1 MTSRCHYEFEAPS
14 NNWLL
19 NMLSIFLPVMLIIG
33 FFIWM
38 QRRAPGQ
45 MGNVMSIGRSKAK
58 AYDAD
63 KPSTTFDDIAGY
75 TGVKQEITE
84 VVDFLRMPERFKE
97 IGARVPKGILLVG
110 PPGTGKTLFARAV
123 AGEAG
128 VGFLSVTGSDF
139 MEMFVGVGASRVR
152 DLFQQARR
160 MGRAIIFID
169 EIDSIGR
176 KRGAG
181 LGGGHDERE
190 QTLNQLLAEMD
201 GFETSEGIVIMAA
214 TNRPDILDPALLRP
228 GRFDR
233 QIIVPF
239 PESSERKLI
248 LEVHSRDKRMG
259 PDVDMETMA
268 QATPGMSGADLANL
282 VNEAALVAVRRG
294 SKQIER
300 IDFENARDRVVLGA
314 QRESLIMS
322 AEEKRAT
329 AYHEG
334 GHALLATV
342 LPHGDPLHKV
352 TILPRG
358 MALGVTWSLPQ
369 ERHTYSK
376 EFFEDTICKA
386 MGGRVAEMIV
396 FGHLN
401 SGAAND
407 LEQATGIAR
416 RMVREWGM
424 SERVGPMAWS
434 SQQAVFLGEDLM
446 SSQREYSDDTAKLLD
461 EEIARILTDQEGPGD
476 RHPHPAPPW
485 SRVDRRSSAR
495 PGDHRRARGRPPD
508 PPRHDRVG
516 SAGQRHH
523 RPLTVASGRPEGRVR
538 PRSGSGDVPGC
549 RHSATAAHRSV
560 ADIGPM
566 NPARLTPWHRPR
578 PRRHGGDRIA
588 LVQRSC
594 REVLDVDHGDL
605 TTLEHPRLV
614 DDAAAHVARRRA
626 EHGDQ
631 PWRVRTGEVGP
642 VELFAGWQ
650 SLLRRRIGVSAASGR
665 SSRSHRWRP
674 RSRWRRRVH
683 PVRTQATNRHDAGS
697 TDGRPT
703 NPTGRQVAAAGQRTL
718 HEHPVGGL
726 EDQFGVQRVGRREV
740 DREHRAGP
748 DRGCG
753 QPLDRRRSARA
764 DGLDGDR
771 CHRRCRRCRPR
782 ARRLS
787 ASIGPMP
794 RCHWVAT
801 KPSSRGGAP
810 RTTEVAT
817 ESPAGR

>member
-1 MTSRCHYEFEAPS
+1 MNNLPPPPPPPPPGRGRKRPDDSPEKRPSSNKGNEFNADGTPSSGRGPGSWPRWTIWVLVGVLAAAFLVPSLWPSDSGESLEYSEWRELVIEGGIATADINASGKITGEFTNGDKYTTSGGGERGVSEADEQLLIENDVAFKFTPAS

-19 NMLSIFLPVMLIIG
+19 GVLSIFLPVMLIIG
-33 FFIWM
+33 FFVWM
-38 QRRAPGQ
+38 QRRAQGQ
-45 MGNVMSIGRSKAK
+45 MGGVMSIGKSKAK

-63 KPSTTFDDIAGY
+63 RPSTTFDDIAGY

-84 VVDFLRMPERFKE
+84 VVDFLRMPERFRE

-160 MGRAIIFID
+160 MGKAIIFVD

-190 QTLNQLLAEMD
+190 QTLNQMLAEMD

-233 QIIVPF
+233 QIVVPL
-239 PESSERKLI
+239 PESSERQAI

-268 QATPGMSGADLANL
+268 AATPGMSGADLANL

-294 SKQIER
+294 SKEIAR

-314 QRESLIMS
+314 QRESMILS
-322 AEEKRAT
+322 AEEKKAT

-376 EFFEDTICKA
+376 EYFEDTICKA
-386 MGGRVAEMIV
+386 MGGRVAEVIV

-461 EEIARILTDQEGPGD
+461 EEIARILTSQE
-476 RHPHPAPPW
+476 
-485 SRVDRRSSAR
+485 SRAR
-495 PGDHRRARGRPPD
+495 DVLSRHRRGLELIAEALLEHETIDG
-508 PPRHDRVG
+508 
-516 SAGQRHH
+516 
-523 RPLTVASGRPEGRVR
+523 PEV
-538 PRSGSGDVPGC
+538 
-549 RHSATAAHRSV
+549 
-560 ADIGPM
+560 
-566 NPARLTPWHRPR
+566 ARLIQQ
-578 PRRHGGDRIA
+578 GM
-588 LVQRSC
+588 
-594 REVLDVDHGDL
+594 
-605 TTLEHPRLV
+605 
-614 DDAAAHVARRRA
+614 A
-626 EHGDQ
+626 E
-631 PWRVRTGEVGP
+631 
-642 VELFAGWQ
+642 
-650 SLLRRRIGVSAASGR
+650 S
-665 SSRSHRWRP
+665 
-674 RSRWRRRVH
+674 
-683 PVRTQATNRHDAGS
+683 
-697 TDGRPT
+697 
-703 NPTGRQVAAAGQRTL
+703 
-718 HEHPVGGL
+718 
-726 EDQFGVQRVGRREV
+726 
-740 DREHRAGP
+740 
-748 DRGCG
+748 G
-753 QPLDRRRSARA
+753 QPA
-764 DGLDGDR
+764 DD
-771 CHRRCRRCRPR
+771 
-782 ARRLS
+782 
-787 ASIGPMP
+787 I
-794 RCHWVAT
+794 VA
-801 KPSSRGGAP
+801 K
-810 RTTEVAT
+810 
-817 ESPAGR
+817 

>member
-1 MTSRCHYEFEAPS
+1 MDKLPPPPPPPPPGRGRGSKRPDDATDRSKNDRSSSNKNKGDEFNADGTPASGGRGPGSWPRWTIWVLVGVLAAAFLIPSLWPSDSGESLEYSEWRTQVIEGDIATADINASGKISGEFTNGDKYTTSGGGDRGVSEADEQLLIENNVAYKFTPAS

-19 NMLSIFLPVMLIIG
+19 GVMSIFLPVMLIIA
-33 FFIWM
+33 FFVWM
-38 QRRAPGQ
+38 QRRAQGQ
-45 MGNVMSIGRSKAK
+45 MGGVMSIGKSKAK

-63 KPSTTFDDIAGY
+63 RPSTTFDDIAGY
-75 TGVKQEITE
+75 AGVKQEINE
-84 VVDFLRMPERFKE
+84 VVDFLRMPERFRE

-128 VGFLSVTGSDF
+128 VGFFSVTGSDF

-160 MGRAIIFID
+160 MGKAIIFVD

-190 QTLNQLLAEMD
+190 QTLNQMLAEMD

-214 TNRPDILDPALLRP
+214 TNRPDVLDPALLRP

-233 QIIVPF
+233 QIVVPL
-239 PESSERKLI
+239 PESTERKAI

-294 SKQIER
+294 SKEIAR

-314 QRESLIMS
+314 QRESMILS

-342 LPHGDPLHKV
+342 LLHGDPLHKV

-461 EEIARILTDQEGPGD
+461 EEIARILTTQE
-476 RHPHPAPPW
+476 
-485 SRVDRRSSAR
+485 SRA
-495 PGDHRRARGRPPD
+495 
-508 PPRHDRVG
+508 
-516 SAGQRHH
+516 
-523 RPLTVASGRPEGRVR
+523 
-538 PRSGSGDVPGC
+538 
-549 RHSATAAHRSV
+549 
-560 ADIGPM
+560 
-566 NPARLTPWHRPR
+566 
-578 PRRHGGDRIA
+578 
-588 LVQRSC
+588 
-594 REVLDVDHGDL
+594 REVLSRHRRGL
-605 TTLEHPRLV
+605 ELISEALLEHETIDGPE
-614 DDAAAHVARRRA
+614 VARLIQQGMA
-626 EHGDQ
+626 E
-631 PWRVRTGEVGP
+631 
-642 VELFAGWQ
+642 
-650 SLLRRRIGVSAASGR
+650 S
-665 SSRSHRWRP
+665 
-674 RSRWRRRVH
+674 
-683 PVRTQATNRHDAGS
+683 
-697 TDGRPT
+697 
-703 NPTGRQVAAAGQRTL
+703 
-718 HEHPVGGL
+718 
-726 EDQFGVQRVGRREV
+726 
-740 DREHRAGP
+740 
-748 DRGCG
+748 G
-753 QPLDRRRSARA
+753 QPA
-764 DGLDGDR
+764 DD
-771 CHRRCRRCRPR
+771 
-782 ARRLS
+782 
-787 ASIGPMP
+787 I
-794 RCHWVAT
+794 VAH
-801 KPSSRGGAP
+801 
-810 RTTEVAT
+810 
-817 ESPAGR
+817 